1 MGDRN
6 VEKAMATPDR
16 FVLKPQREG
25 GGNNVYGESD
35 KVEMI
40 KLRSYF
46 IFKQNSD
53 TDHNHNLI
61 TECML
66 DVLTECVFSNHFDI
80 LLDGHTYHKHI
91 FYLRVL
97 T

>member
-1 MGDRN
+1 MCHQDEVGDSN

-40 KLRSYF
+40 KLRLCFMLLYL
-46 IFKQNSD
+46 QL
-53 TDHNHNLI
+53 HNAKLVESKI
-61 TECML
+61 T
-66 DVLTECVFSNHFDI
+66 
-80 LLDGHTYHKHI
+80 LLYDSFVI
-91 FYLRVL
+91 
-97 T
+97 